1 MPERTEPHYLRDIG
15 RGLDAL
21 SGSRMMRSHLTK
33 ADYPDPMQL
42 GEMIPPSEN
51 SALGDI
57 GRLLDVVTG
66 ARAVRRTTG
75 FPCELSGG
83 QDFMLDQAP
92 VDAVRPTVGPDIFE
106 GDQRRYFEELIRRKT
121 EEDRKS
127 GTSDY
132 PY

>member
-1 MPERTEPHYLRDIG
+1 M
-15 RGLDAL
+15 
-21 SGSRMMRSHLTK
+21 K
-33 ADYPDPMQL
+33 QADYPDPMQL

-75 FPCELSGG
+75 FPGELSGG

-92 VDAVRPTVGPDIFE
+92 VDAVRPTVGPDIN
-106 GDQRRYFEELIRRKT
+106 DQRRFFEDLIRRQT